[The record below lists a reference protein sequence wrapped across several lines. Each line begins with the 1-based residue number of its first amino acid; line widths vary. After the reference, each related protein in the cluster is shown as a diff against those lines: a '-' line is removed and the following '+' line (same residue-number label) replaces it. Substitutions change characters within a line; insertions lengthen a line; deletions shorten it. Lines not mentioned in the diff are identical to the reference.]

1 MKTRKPFNL
10 AAVAPSLGLVL
21 LVGAFGCFGSDTP
34 EESPAAAVQTE
45 TSQHDNDGMSVSSR
59 TGTLKKIFH
68 AAPSPVEMAKLIHR
82 SGAAFEAS
90 ACNAPSAGAR
100 YNTSDR
106 QAINLGVYG
115 ADLSYSTIFEENAAS
130 LEYLQAIKDL
140 SAQLGISD
148 VITDDVLKEAEAN
161 RGDRKALIRIV
172 SETFYDLNERLKSNG
187 TEDLAGLLVAAGWV
201 EGMYLATHHIDQAPT
216 ELKARIAE
224 QKMTLD
230 DVMRLCRSYEA
241 TPELTALLTRMEAIE
256 AAYEGVSMTEADG
269 NVTQEGENTF
279 VLGGG
284 DEYTADDATI
294 AAIAAAVADVRT
306 FCIQ

>member
-1 MKTRKPFNL
+1 MNTRKTLTL
-10 AAVAPSLGLVL
+10 AATAPALGALVFF
-21 LVGAFGCFGSDTP
+21 GTFGCSSSDN
-34 EESPAAAVQTE
+34 EASNDAGVTE
-45 TSQHDNDGMSVSSR
+45 TEHVQHDADGMSVTSR

-68 AAPSPVEMAKLIHR
+68 AAPSPVEMAQLIQR
-82 SGAAFEAS
+82 SGAEFDAS
-90 ACNAPSAGAR
+90 ACNPTAAGAR

-130 LEYLQAIKDL
+130 LEYLSVIKNL

-161 RGDRKALIRIV
+161 RGNRKVLIRIV
-172 SETFYDLNERLKSNG
+172 SGTFYDLNERLKSNG

-201 EGMYLATHHIDQAPT
+201 EGMYLATQHLNEAPT

-224 QKMTLD
+224 QKMTLE

-241 TPELTALLTRMEAIE
+241 TPQLTALLTRMEAIE
-256 AAYEGVSMTEADG
+256 AAYAGVNMTEAAG
-269 NVTQEGENTF
+269 NVTQENENTF

-284 DEYTADDATI
+284 DEYTADDATV
-294 AAIAAAVADVRT
+294 AAIAAAIAEVRS

>member
-1 MKTRKPFNL
+1 MNTRKPLYFA
-10 AAVAPSLGLVL
+10 AAVPALGLAL
-21 LVGAFGCFGSDTP
+21 LVGAFGCTGSDAP
-34 EESPAAAVQTE
+34 ADSQAAAVETE
-45 TSQHDNDGMSVSSR
+45 APQHDADGMSVTSR

-82 SGAAFEAS
+82 SGAEFDAA
-90 ACNAPSAGAR
+90 ACNVPSAGAR

-130 LEYLQAIKDL
+130 LEYLQVIKDL

-201 EGMYLATHHIDQAPT
+201 EGMFLATQHMDEAPT

-241 TPELTALLTRMEAIE
+241 TPQLTALLTRMEAIE
-256 AAYEGVSMTEADG
+256 QAYAGVQMTAAEG
-269 NVTQEGENTF
+269 NVTQADENTF

>member
-1 MKTRKPFNL
+1 MKTRKTFQL
-10 AAVAPSLGLVL
+10 AALAPALGALVFF
-21 LVGAFGCFGSDTP
+21 GAPGCSDSDAPAET
-34 EESPAAAVQTE
+34 PAAE
-45 TSQHDNDGMSVSSR
+45 TAQPQHDADGMSVSSR

-82 SGAAFEAS
+82 SGATFDAG
-90 ACNAPSAGAR
+90 ACNAPTAGAR

-130 LEYLQAIKDL
+130 LEYLSVIKDL

-148 VITDDVLKEAEAN
+148 VITDEVLKDAEAN

-187 TEDLAGLLVAAGWV
+187 TEDLAGMLVAAGWV
-201 EGMYLATHHIDQAPT
+201 EGMYLATQHIDQAPT

-241 TPELTALLTRMEAIE
+241 TPQLSALLTRMEAIE
-256 AAYEGVSMTEADG
+256 AAYAGVSMSEASG
-269 NVTQEGENTF
+269 NVTQQGENTF
-279 VLGGG
+279 VVGGG
-284 DEYTADDATI
+284 DEYTADDATV
-294 AAIAAAVADVRT
+294 AAIAAAVAEVRT

>member
-1 MKTRKPFNL
+1 MNTRKTLQL
-10 AAVAPSLGLVL
+10 AALAPAMGALVFF
-21 LVGAFGCFGSDTP
+21 GASGCSDSEAPAET
-34 EESPAAAVQTE
+34 PAAE
-45 TSQHDNDGMSVSSR
+45 TAQPQPQHDADGMSVSSR

-82 SGAAFEAS
+82 SGATFDAA
-90 ACNAPSAGAR
+90 ACNVPAAGAR

-130 LEYLQAIKDL
+130 LEYLSVIKNL

-148 VITDDVLKEAEAN
+148 VITDDVLKDAEAN

-201 EGMYLATHHIDQAPT
+201 EGMYLATQHLDEAPT

-241 TPELTALLTRMEAIE
+241 TPQLTELLTRMEAIE
-256 AAYEGVSMTEADG
+256 AAYAGVSMTEAAG

-284 DEYTADDATI
+284 DEYTADDATV
-294 AAIAAAVADVRT
+294 AAIAAAVAEVRT

>member
-1 MKTRKPFNL
+1 MNKRKTLSITAL
-10 AAVAPSLGLVL
+10 APALGFAL
-21 LVGAFGCFGSDTP
+21 LVGVIGCGNTEPAEQAEIPVTESNDTQQD
-34 EESPAAAVQTE
+34 A
-45 TSQHDNDGMSVSSR
+45 DGMSVTSR

-82 SGAAFEAS
+82 SGATFDSNSCNDPAS
-90 ACNAPSAGAR
+90 GVR

-115 ADLSYSTIFEENAAS
+115 ADLSYSTIFEENSAS
-130 LEYLQAIKDL
+130 LEYLNIIKEL
-140 SAQLGISD
+140 SNQLGISD

-161 RGDRKALIRIV
+161 RGDRKALISIV
-172 SETFYDLNERLKSNG
+172 SDTFYDLNERLKSNG
-187 TEDLAGLLVAAGWV
+187 TEDLAGMLVAAGWV
-201 EGMYLATHHIDQAPT
+201 EGMYLATQHMDEAPA
-216 ELKARIAE
+216 ELKTRIAE

-230 DVMRLCRSYEA
+230 DVMRLCKSYEA
-241 TPELTALLTRMEAIE
+241 TPELSALLTRMETIE
-256 AAYEGVSMTEADG
+256 AAFAGVSMAEAEG
-269 NVTQEGENTF
+269 NVTQEDENTF

-294 AAIAAAVADVRT
+294 AAIAAAVAEVRT

>member
-1 MKTRKPFNL
+1 
-10 AAVAPSLGLVL
+10 
-21 LVGAFGCFGSDTP
+21 
-34 EESPAAAVQTE
+34 
-45 TSQHDNDGMSVSSR
+45 
-59 TGTLKKIFH
+59 
-68 AAPSPVEMAKLIHR
+68 MAQLIQR
-82 SGAAFEAS
+82 SGAEFDAS
-90 ACNAPSAGAR
+90 ACNPTAAGAR

-130 LEYLQAIKDL
+130 LEYLSVIKNL

-161 RGDRKALIRIV
+161 RGNRKVLIRIV

-201 EGMYLATHHIDQAPT
+201 EGMYLATQHLNEAPT

-224 QKMTLD
+224 QKMTLE

-241 TPELTALLTRMEAIE
+241 TPQLTALLTRMEAIE
-256 AAYEGVSMTEADG
+256 AAYAGVNLTEAAG
-269 NVTQEGENTF
+269 NVTQENENTF

-284 DEYTADDATI
+284 DEYTADDATV
-294 AAIAAAVADVRT
+294 AAIAAAIAEVRS

>member
-1 MKTRKPFNL
+1 MKTRKTLKL
-10 AAVAPSLGLVL
+10 AALAPALGALVL
-21 LVGAFGCFGSDTP
+21 LGANRCSDSDAPAET
-34 EESPAAAVQTE
+34 PAAE
-45 TSQHDNDGMSVSSR
+45 TTQPQHDADGMSVTSR

-68 AAPSPVEMAKLIHR
+68 AAPSPVEMAQLIHR
-82 SGAAFEAS
+82 NGATFDAA

-130 LEYLQAIKDL
+130 LEYLSTIKDL

-148 VITDDVLKEAEAN
+148 VITDDVLKDAEAN

-201 EGMYLATHHIDQAPT
+201 EGMYLATQHLNEAPT

-241 TPELTALLTRMEAIE
+241 TPQLTALLTRMEAIE
-256 AAYEGVSMTEADG
+256 AAYAGVAMSEASG
-269 NVTQEGENTF
+269 IVTQEGENTF

-284 DEYTADDATI
+284 DEYTADDATV
-294 AAIAAAVADVRT
+294 AAIAAAVAEVRT

>member
-1 MKTRKPFNL
+1 MNTRKTLL
-10 AAVAPSLGLVL
+10 AAALVPALGTLIFL
-21 LVGAFGCFGSDTP
+21 GSTGCNSSNSDAA
-34 EESPAAAVQTE
+34 ESAASTE
-45 TSQHDNDGMSVSSR
+45 TEAPQHDADGMSVTSR

-82 SGAAFEAS
+82 SGATFDAA
-90 ACNAPSAGAR
+90 ACNPTGANAR

-130 LEYLQAIKDL
+130 LEYLSAIKNL

-148 VITDDVLKEAEAN
+148 VITDEVLQDAEAN
-161 RGDRKALIRIV
+161 RGDRQALINIV
-172 SETFYDLNERLKSNG
+172 SDTFYDLNERLKSNG

-201 EGMYLATHHIDQAPT
+201 EGMYLATQHLDQSPT

-241 TPELTALLTRMEAIE
+241 TPELTALLTRMETIE
-256 AAYEGVSMTEADG
+256 AAYAGVSLTESEG
-269 NVTQEGENTF
+269 NVTQEDENTF

-284 DEYTADDATI
+284 DEYTADDATV
-294 AAIAAAVADVRT
+294 AAIASAVAEVRT

>member
-1 MKTRKPFNL
+1 MNTRKSFNL
-10 AAVAPSLGLVL
+10 AAIAPSLGLVL
-21 LVGAFGCFGSDTP
+21 LVGAIGCTGSEAP
-34 EESPAAAVQTE
+34 AEAPAAAAETE
-45 TSQHDNDGMSVSSR
+45 TPQHDADGMSVSSR
-59 TGTLKKIFH
+59 TSTLKQIFH

-82 SGAAFEAS
+82 SGAEFDAS
-90 ACNAPSAGAR
+90 ACNAPSAGSR

-106 QAINLGVYG
+106 QAINLGIYG

-201 EGMYLATHHIDQAPT
+201 EGMYLATQHMEEAPT

-241 TPELTALLTRMEAIE
+241 TPQLAAMLTRMEAIE
-256 AAYEGVSMTEADG
+256 AAYEGVTMTEADG
-269 NVTQEGENTF
+269 NVTQADENTF

-294 AAIAAAVADVRT
+294 AAIAAAVADVRNS
-306 FCIQ
+306 CIQ